1 MAAGAQKK
9 LTAFTDG
16 GCTQNGKPGARAA
29 YSAIIYEDSGAIL
42 TIGDLVAGSEYKLEC
57 SVPKSSVPECSVP
70 ECSKPEC
77 SALECSKPECSTP
90 EYRLSTGPGA
100 VPVSN
105 NRGELLGII
114 HGLRAMIGYGRSH
127 PGAAEYELVTDSRIC
142 AMTLLS
148 WLPTRRAAGTVNK
161 LKNLDLIM
169 IAERLLSDLRA
180 LGPTTI
186 TTVHSHVRV
195 PPAEARARFL
205 WQGNNAADEV
215 ASRVLAAGAASTASA
230 AGVASAVSAAN
241 STA

>member
-29 YSAIIYEDSGAIL
+29 YSAIIYEDSDAIL
-42 TIGDLVAGSEYKLEC
+42 TIGDLVAGAEYKLEC
-57 SVPKSSVPECSVP
+57 SIP

-77 SALECSKPECSTP
+77 SASECSAPECSTP

-114 HGLRAMIGYGRSH
+114 HGLRAMIEYGRSH